1 MEDADR
7 NILGNQAY
15 PSIQCQDRIYSL
27 YEAHPTISFENLF
40 SKAASQKHKSLLDKE

>member
-1 MEDADR
+1 MVDVDH
-7 NILGNQAY
+7 NISDKKAY